1 VLIAFRPGQAAVGA
15 MFFGV
20 ATSLSGIVTTAVAAA
35 ADNPELASSNA
46 VGGIAAQT
54 TAIAVADMVYT
65 RSNLEHGRGRR
76 RHLSW
81 WLAVPRSHH

>member
-1 VLIAFRPGQAAVGA
+1 MA
-15 MFFGV
+15 
-20 ATSLSGIVTTAVAAA
+20 AVAAA

-81 WLAVPRSHH
+81 